1 MNEAKKKFQEVL
13 FYFFFFSFF
22 SGIRSGKK
30 KEGKHQGGQG
40 TKAGELVFIIHTTSI
55 ECQARPAD
63 SSTEADNQAAAA
75 DESAGLGSVLFFLV
89 PFLGG
94 GLSLARCLSPS
105 LLLLPHHHHSIRN
118 YTWLYTALLTVLI
131 IPICSLFPPCLALP
145 CVSSCLDFALRLCL
159 FPWQFNTQGTNPL
172 LLSSDVI
179 HQLDSHF
186 CFPRVRLLLQR
197 TYTHSL
203 FFLPFAP
210 RRLPPVGLLGLLS
223 LKRSPGGA
231 LPQSWS

>member
-1 MNEAKKKFQEVL
+1 MNEAKKNSRGFVL
-13 FYFFFFSFF
+13 LLFSFF

-75 DESAGLGSVLFFLV
+75 DEAAGLGSVLFFLV

-131 IPICSLFPPCLALP
+131 IPICSVFPPCLAL
-145 CVSSCLDFALRLCL
+145 CLVCLLVLSLALYLCL
-159 FPWQFNTQGTNPL
+159 FPWLFNTQGTNPL

-186 CFPRVRLLLQR
+186 CFPGVRLLLQQ
-197 TYTHSL
+197 THTLSSFYL
-203 FFLPFAP
+203 LRLDVFLQWVFLGFFP
-210 RRLPPVGLLGLLS
+210 
-223 LKRSPGGA
+223 
-231 LPQSWS
+231 